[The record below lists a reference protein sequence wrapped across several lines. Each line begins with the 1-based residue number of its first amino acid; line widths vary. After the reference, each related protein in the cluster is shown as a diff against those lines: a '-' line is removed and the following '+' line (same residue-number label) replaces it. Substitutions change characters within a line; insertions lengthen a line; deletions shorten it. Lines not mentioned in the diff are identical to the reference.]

1 MSDGPKLSVDVGG
14 IRMKNPVMTASG
26 TFGYGMEYADLI
38 DLNALGGICTKGIYL
53 QPKMGNPPQRIVE
66 TRAGMLNAI
75 GLENVGTDAFI
86 TDKLPPLRAYDTAI
100 IANISD
106 GVLENYPK
114 IAERLAADGE
124 GLAGLELNISCPN
137 VKTGGLE
144 FGTDPAIVERLV
156 RDVKAAAGSLPLL
169 VKLTPN
175 ITDITVIAKAA
186 EQGGADGLS
195 VINTILGMAIDVQ
208 TRRPKLANR
217 VGGLSGPAIKPI
229 AVRMV
234 WQVARAVSIPVVGMG
249 GIMNALDAV
258 EFLIAGATA
267 VAVGTAN
274 FLNPGISID
283 IIEGIAAFCKEQNID
298 DVRTLIGSLDDG
310 DEHTRR

>member
-1 MSDGPKLSVDVGG
+1 
-14 IRMKNPVMTASG
+14 MKNPVMTASG
-26 TFGYGMEYADLI
+26 TFGYGLEFASLL
-38 DLNALGGICTKGIYL
+38 DLNRLGGVCTKGIYL
-53 QPKMGNPPQRIVE
+53 HPKMGNPPQRIVE

-75 GLENVGTDAFI
+75 GLENVGTEAFI
-86 TDKLPPLRAYDTAI
+86 TEKLPPLREYDIAI
-100 IANISD
+100 VANISD

-114 IAERLAADGE
+114 IAEALAERGE

-137 VKTGGLE
+137 VATGGLE
-144 FGTDPAIVERLV
+144 FGTDPAIVEQLV
-156 RDVKAAAGSLPLL
+156 RDVKAAAGHLPLL

-195 VINTILGMAIDVQ
+195 VINTILGMAIDVH
-208 TRRPKLANR
+208 TRTPKLANR

-234 WQVARAVSIPVVGMG
+234 WEVARAVSIPVVGMG
-249 GIMNALDAV
+249 GIMNALDAI

-274 FLNPGISID
+274 FLNPSISID
-283 IIEGIAAFCKEQNID
+283 IIEGIEAFCKEHGID
-298 DVRTLIGSLDDG
+298 DVRSLTGSLRDG
-310 DEHTRR
+310 HAPPCQ